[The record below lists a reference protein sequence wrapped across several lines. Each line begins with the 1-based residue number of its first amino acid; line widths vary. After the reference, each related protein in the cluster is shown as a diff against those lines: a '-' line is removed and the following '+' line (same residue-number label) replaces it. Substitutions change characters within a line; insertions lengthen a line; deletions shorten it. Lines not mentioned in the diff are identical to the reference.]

1 MNVKIKDYGISPDCQ
16 KYYVKSKVS
25 AIDNETLHKLLKRLK
40 DELEVK
46 SGKLY
51 ITVYFDEEYFPFRSH
66 EAKDKPEDFKTRE
79 EIEMMAYLSSILE
92 D

>member
-1 MNVKIKDYGISPDCQ
+1 MNVKIKNYGISPDCQ
-16 KYYVKSKVS
+16 KYYVKYQISE
-25 AIDNETLHKLLKRLK
+25 IDDETLHKLLKRLK

-51 ITVYFDEEYFPFRSH
+51 ITVYFDEEYFPFRSQ
-66 EAKDKPEDFKTRE
+66 EAKEKPTDFEARE
-79 EIEMMAYLSSILE
+79 EIEMTAYLSSILE